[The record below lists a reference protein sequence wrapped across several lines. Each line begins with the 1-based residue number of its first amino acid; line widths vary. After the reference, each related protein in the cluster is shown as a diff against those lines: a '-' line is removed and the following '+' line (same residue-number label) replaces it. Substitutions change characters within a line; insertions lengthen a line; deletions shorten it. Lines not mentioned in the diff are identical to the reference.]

1 MDVVVVLVVLLLL
14 FIPLREGVFDIV
26 EGLLAVDFCKLD
38 VDSWGSRF
46 TILTTKENFYMK
58 MCVGGGDEGG
68 LEQEVH

>member
-46 TILTTKENFYMK
+46 TILTTKK
-58 MCVGGGDEGG
+58 ISI
-68 LEQEVH
+68 